1 MLGRGLSGRWIERHL
16 VLRGWDHRVPQRR
29 GSSIA
34 DVEPARRSKVFA
46 SNGVGNCASPGEAD
60 LYHDWHARYILYAI
74 QWQGSH
80 CWQQGGCDMRLEP
93 QPTEVLSAVVGM
105 LERFG
110 ASPQSLFDLE
120 ETIRIDRGK
129 CVARSYRVDGL
140 MAMWLMGIGI
150 VQFYD
155 ADGNMLATINLL
167 EEAVPEQ
174 MVA

>member
-1 MLGRGLSGRWIERHL
+1 ML
-16 VLRGWDHRVPQRR
+16 
-29 GSSIA
+29 A
-34 DVEPARRSKVFA
+34 
-46 SNGVGNCASPGEAD
+46 
-60 LYHDWHARYILYAI
+60 
-74 QWQGSH
+74 
-80 CWQQGGCDMRLEP
+80 EP

-105 LERFG
+105 FERFG

-129 CVARSYRVDGL
+129 CVARSYCVDGL